1 MGLPLIN
8 SGVYAQVV
16 TPMYDARQITSGT
29 VQGGKIMWCHEDGLV
44 VVHYSTGDE
53 NVELVAG
60 DKWGIEGGAAVT
72 VSTGLWSFQ

>member
-1 MGLPLIN
+1 
-8 SGVYAQVV
+8 
-16 TPMYDARQITSGT
+16 
-29 VQGGKIMWCHEDGLV
+29 MWCHEDGLV

>member
-8 SGVYAQVV
+8 SGVYPQEV
-16 TPMYDARQITSGT
+16 TPLYGGRQINSGT
-29 VQGGKIMWCHEDGLV
+29 VQVVKLMWCHEDGLF

-53 NVELVAG
+53 NVELVGG
-60 DKWGIEGGAAVT
+60 DRWGIEGGAAVT